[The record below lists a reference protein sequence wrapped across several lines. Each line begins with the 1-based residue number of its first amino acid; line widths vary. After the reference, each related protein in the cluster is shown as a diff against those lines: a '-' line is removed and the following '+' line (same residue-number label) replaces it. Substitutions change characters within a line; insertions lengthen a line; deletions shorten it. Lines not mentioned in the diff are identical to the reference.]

1 MEKRAY
7 TRVLQGVL
15 DLADAVFPDQMLGR
29 SLDHLGR
36 MSLYR
41 DGMTFGHGVG
51 YVFVNFLLKNFEKI
65 VRTLSSLDMVL
76 AIF

>member
-15 DLADAVFPDQMLGR
+15 DLADAVFPTGTAGR
-29 SLDHLGR
+29 SLDHLAR
-36 MSLYR
+36 MHLYR

-51 YVFVNFLLKNFEKI
+51 FVYSYPL
-65 VRTLSSLDMVL
+65 
-76 AIF
+76 